1 MPKTVGEEQVNEI
14 GDAQVET
21 NNQNIGSHTKNE
33 VKGVS
38 QTIVSFLKIK
48 GDSMGHLENS

>member
-1 MPKTVGEEQVNEI
+1 MREI

-21 NNQNIGSHTKNE
+21 SNQNIGSHTKNE

-38 QTIVSFLKIK
+38 QTIVSFLKSK